1 MLKQSRFFLVMGTIL
16 ILISLSFAR
25 INESAIN
32 EVVANQGQIIFS
44 ESLGNS
50 RAKLVG
56 EWQMFPN
63 TLADEI
69 TPTTPYLWVDGEHM
83 WTEID
88 GQLSKGV
95 ATYRLTIS
103 GLMPSRIYA
112 ITTQDEAGAYRL
124 RVNGLYVMGNGVVS
138 KNPDTYLPEVKTVVG
153 FFSTDTEGKAEISLE
168 IANFTRN
175 TGGMW
180 HALELG
186 YPEVIM
192 THHTTVVGF
201 EVLTFAVMLSL
212 GLLFLLF
219 SSIRKE
225 ITAFY
230 GSVFALI
237 MALRVITT
245 ETHIISQTISFLPLM
260 VIIKLEYWSG
270 YILVPVLAMILE
282 SLEYDKPSVLRRR
295 IIIGYAGLVTL
306 FILLANDYWLE
317 WSYLVNQG
325 IIFIFS
331 FYAIYLLVR
340 GVQKRDE
347 SVGYLWVGSV
357 ALLVGT
363 YAELSIDTVS
373 YALFF
378 ASFAFVLSVTVSV
391 VIRFSGLKEAKETLE
406 KDVMTDY
413 LTGLGNRAY
422 LYRVLG
428 QLSVTETETKHY
440 LVFVDLDDFKNI
452 NDTHGH
458 EVGDEVLRQTAHRL
472 KDSVRDE
479 DVVVRFAGDE
489 FIILVKLNPSYPIES
504 FIERLHQHFM
514 DPIFIENEPIQVDF
528 SVGNTLIDPQ
538 DVDPDKIIHRADQR
552 MYEDKERHK
561 KERMR

>member
-1 MLKQSRFFLVMGTIL
+1 MLKQSHFFLVMGTIL

-25 INESAIN
+25 INESAIK

-44 ESLGNS
+44 DSLGNS

-69 TPTTPYLWVDGEHM
+69 TPTTPYQWIDGEHM
-83 WTEID
+83 WTEVE

-95 ATYRLTIS
+95 ATYRLNLS

-112 ITTQDEAGAYRL
+112 ITTQDEAGAYRM

-153 FFSTDTEGKAEISLE
+153 FFSADTEGKAEITLE

-186 YPEVIM
+186 YPDVIM

-230 GSVFALI
+230 GSLFALI

-245 ETHIISQTISFLPLM
+245 GTHIISQTITFLPLM
-260 VIIKLEYWSG
+260 PIIKLEYWSG
-270 YILVPVLAMILE
+270 YIMVPVLAMILE

-295 IIIGYAGLVTL
+295 IIYGYAGLVTL

-325 IIFIFS
+325 VIAVFS
-331 FYAIYLLVR
+331 FYAFYLLIR
-340 GVQKRDE
+340 GVQKHDE

-363 YAELSIDTVS
+363 YAELNIDSVS

-391 VIRFSGLKEAKETLE
+391 VIRFSGLKDAKETLE

-428 QLSVTETETKHY
+428 QLSGTETDTKHY
-440 LVFVDLDDFKNI
+440 LVFVDLDDFKII

-458 EVGDEVLRQTAHRL
+458 EVGDEVLRQTAQRL
-472 KDSVRDE
+472 QDSVRDE

-489 FIILVKLNPSYPIES
+489 FVIVVKLNPTYPIER
-504 FIERLHQHFM
+504 FVERLNQHFV
-514 DPIFIENEPIQVDF
+514 EPLVYGELEMTVGL
-528 SVGNTLIDPQ
+528 SVGSALIDTQ
-538 DVDPDKIIHRADQR
+538 NLDPDKIINQADQR
-552 MYEDKERHK
+552 MYEDKECHK